1 MGQPNLVVIG
11 NFDGVHRGHQ
21 AVLHAA
27 RDSMPDA
34 RVIVV
39 TFWPHPVSVVRPGLQ
54 PPLLTDLGD
63 RITLLKDSG
72 ADEVVVIPFDKELA
86 SLSPE
91 DFVDRF
97 IRPLEPVRIVVGE
110 NFRFG
115 HRAKG
120 NCDTLRELG
129 FEVTTLDLV
138 EYHHATTSSTEIRR
152 LVAEGDMAG
161 AWHHLGRPYR
171 FRGTV
176 VYGHQRGRELG
187 FPTANLP
194 VPEGVAAPADGVYAG
209 WVHRLD
215 EQNAEFW
222 PAAVSVGRNPTF
234 DDVPEVV
241 VEAHV
246 LDRDDLHLY
255 GVPISIDFAD
265 RLRGNVRFDGLEA
278 LIAQIAQD
286 CDDVKR
292 VLSDLEPPSH

>member
-1 MGQPNLVVIG
+1 MGQANLVVIG

-21 AVLHAA
+21 AVLQAA
-27 RDSMPDA
+27 RGSLPGA

-39 TFWPHPVSVVRPGLQ
+39 TFWPHPMSVVRPGKQ
-54 PPLLTDLGD
+54 PLLLTDLGD
-63 RITLLKDSG
+63 RINLLKDAG
-72 ADEVVVIPFDKELA
+72 ADEVVVIPFDRELA
-86 SLSPE
+86 ALSPE
-91 DFVDRF
+91 DFVERF
-97 IRPLEPVRIVVGE
+97 IRPLDPVRIVVGE

-120 NCDTLRELG
+120 NSDTLRALG
-129 FEVTTLDLV
+129 FEVTALDLV
-138 EYHHATTSSTEIRR
+138 ESDHATTCSTEIRR

-209 WVHRLD
+209 WLHRLD
-215 EQNAEFW
+215 RADAEFW
-222 PAAVSVGRNPTF
+222 PAAISVGRNPTF

-246 LDRDDLHLY
+246 LGRDDLNLY
-255 GVPISIDFAD
+255 GVPVSIDFAA
-265 RLRGNVRFDGLEA
+265 RLRGNVRFDGLDA

-286 CDDVKR
+286 CADVSLL
-292 VLSDLEPPSH
+292 LSDLEPPTH